1 MIMAFLVLHATILI
15 ALLMERYVAQYYI
28 AIKEM
33 YIVTFLKGLSQDEMK
48 PY

>member
-1 MIMAFLVLHATILI
+1 MQ
-15 ALLMERYVAQYYI
+15 RYVAQYYI

-33 YIVTFLKGLSQDEMK
+33 YIITFLKGLSLDEMK

>member
-1 MIMAFLVLHATILI
+1 MQ
-15 ALLMERYVAQYYI
+15 RYVAQYYI

-33 YIVTFLKGLSQDEMK
+33 SVITFLKGLSQDEMK